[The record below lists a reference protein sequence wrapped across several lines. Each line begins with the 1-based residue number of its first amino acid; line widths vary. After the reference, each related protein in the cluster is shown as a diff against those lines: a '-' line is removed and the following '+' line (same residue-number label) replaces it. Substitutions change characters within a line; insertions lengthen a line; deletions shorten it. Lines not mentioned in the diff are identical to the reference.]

1 MNRLD
6 ALKVWED
13 LTREVFPNTDP
24 AMLAKL
30 AGLFPL
36 PAQLTEK
43 EAYPLTYQRP
53 GFVRITNLDSAERRA
68 MWARYC
74 TEGLEFVAGREG
86 DDIHGI
92 IPIDT
97 TEAPKWAQDL
107 ASAVTYNLTHE
118 LEAP

>member
-36 PAQLTEK
+36 PAPLTEK
-43 EAYPLTYQRP
+43 EGYPLTYQRP
-53 GFVRITNLDSAERRA
+53 GFVRITNFDSAERRA

-74 TEGLEFVAGREG
+74 AEGLEFVAGREG
-86 DDIHGI
+86 DDIHGVV
-92 IPIDT
+92 PFDASG
-97 TEAPKWAQDL
+97 APKWAQDL
-107 ASAVTYNLTHE
+107 ASAVTYNLSAQ
-118 LEAP
+118 LEEP